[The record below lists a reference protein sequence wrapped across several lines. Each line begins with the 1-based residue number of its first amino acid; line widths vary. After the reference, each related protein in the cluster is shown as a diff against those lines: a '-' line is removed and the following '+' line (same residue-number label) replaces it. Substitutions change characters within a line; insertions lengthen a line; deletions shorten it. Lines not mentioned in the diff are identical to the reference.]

1 MRHNIRKSNQQ
12 LMYGVM
18 AMAILVIL
26 IAAMFLYW
34 CEPVK

>member
-18 AMAILVIL
+18 VMAIVVLM
-26 IAAMFLYW
+26 IAGMFLYW
-34 CEPVK
+34 CTPVK